1 MAGVALAGPVTPA
14 SPVAAWPSMAV
25 QPRPVGRV
33 VGVVYDSISRA
44 TLSGALVQLVAL
56 NGTLRLAVTSDS
68 TGRFAFPSVERGRF
82 LLGFFHPKLD
92 SLGVESPLS
101 RVEVQDETVHAIDLA
116 VPSVTTVLRQACGSG
131 ATRDSSGAVVGF
143 VRSASTTGAEPD
155 ATVRARWS
163 EIVIGK
169 RGAEV
174 RVREVT
180 AHTGDDGWFSLCQVP
195 AGGLVLVS
203 AAAGRDSG
211 ATLEVSVPNDGLLV
225 RDLFVATSEGAS
237 STVRGTVRTPY
248 GAALAGARVRL
259 YGETRE
265 VRSNDRGEFTLAGV
279 PSGTRMLELRAL
291 GYAPRRELI
300 DLVAR
305 QELVVDLPL
314 EEFPTTI
321 DTVRV
326 FGGRPALGDNLAGFA
341 RRKALSQGVFLD
353 PDEVERR
360 RPLSFTDLMRGI
372 AGVEVVTVD
381 GARAVAM
388 RSLAGEGQ
396 CEPKL
401 IIDGIHVPRHESS
414 IDDLIPASIVRA
426 IEVYPRRIQAPAEYQ
441 SLTCGTVVVWTGA
454 RGWLAKRGREVP
466 RTP

>member
-1 MAGVALAGPVTPA
+1 MAGVALAGLVTPA
-14 SPVAAWPSMAV
+14 SPVSAWPSMAV

-68 TGRFAFPSVERGRF
+68 TGRFAFPPVERGRF

-101 RVEVQDETVHAIDLA
+101 RVEVQDESVHAIDLA

-143 VRSASTTGAEPD
+143 VRSASTTGAEPE

-163 EIVIGK
+163 EIMIGK

-180 AHTGDDGWFSLCQVP
+180 AHAGEDGWFSLCQVP
-195 AGGLVLVS
+195 AGGLVLVN

-225 RDLFVATSEGAS
+225 RDLFVATREGHR
-237 STVRGTVRTPY
+237 TVRGTVRTPY

-279 PSGTRMLELRAL
+279 PATDAGVARAWLRP
-291 GYAPRRELI
+291 APRTHRPGG
-300 DLVAR
+300 A
-305 QELVVDLPL
+305 PGA
-314 EEFPTTI
+314 
-321 DTVRV
+321 
-326 FGGRPALGDNLAGFA
+326 GGRPPAGGVPDHDRHGA
-341 RRKALSQGVFLD
+341 GLRGASGAGRQPGRLHATQG
-353 PDEVERR
+353 
-360 RPLSFTDLMRGI
+360 
-372 AGVEVVTVD
+372 
-381 GARAVAM
+381 AVAGGLPGPG
-388 RSLAGEGQ
+388 RRGTPATVELHRPDARHCRCGGGHGGRGASGGDAQ
-396 CEPKL
+396 
-401 IIDGIHVPRHESS
+401 PR
-414 IDDLIPASIVRA
+414 
-426 IEVYPRRIQAPAEYQ
+426 
-441 SLTCGTVVVWTGA
+441 G
-454 RGWLAKRGREVP
+454 
-466 RTP
+466 